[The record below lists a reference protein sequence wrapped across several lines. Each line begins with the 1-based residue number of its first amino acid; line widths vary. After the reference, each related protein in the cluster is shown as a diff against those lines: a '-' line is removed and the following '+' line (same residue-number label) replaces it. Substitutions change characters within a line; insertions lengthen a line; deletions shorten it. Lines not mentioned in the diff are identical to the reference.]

1 MASTPQPWD
10 WLEDRR
16 SKDDKVSIKIW
27 KAVEIKVRRTEV
39 AKIEEKREKGRRR
52 RRRRKEVRRKRAE
65 KEKKRQRS

>member
-52 RRRRKEVRRKRAE
+52 RRRKEVRRKRAG

>member
-27 KAVEIKVRRTEV
+27 KAVEIKVRKTGV

-52 RRRRKEVRRKRAE
+52 RRRKEVRRKRAG